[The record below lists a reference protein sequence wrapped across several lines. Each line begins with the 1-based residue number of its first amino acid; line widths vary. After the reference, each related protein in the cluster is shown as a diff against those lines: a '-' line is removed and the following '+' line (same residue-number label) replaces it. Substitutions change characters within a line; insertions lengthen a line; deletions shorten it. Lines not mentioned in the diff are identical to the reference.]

1 MDLHD
6 IVQSLDIPKN
16 EAVLVGV
23 ETADDAGVY
32 HLSDEIN
39 LVQTADFIT
48 PPVDDPFL
56 FGKIA
61 AANSLSDV
69 YAMGGRPLT
78 ALNLCCFPSAGVE
91 KEHLTEILRGG
102 LEAIKEA
109 GAALVGGH
117 TVRDEELKYGLS
129 VTGIVRKVDI
139 KRNSTAKV
147 GDELILTKPIGTGVI
162 VSGTKRG
169 LLPPDGIIRRAA
181 ANMATLNVAASKR
194 MVELGASAATDITG
208 FGLAG
213 HAFEMARGSGVGI
226 RFWADKVP
234 HYPESLEMV
243 RQGVLTGLTHPN
255 YHAVEAHFK
264 ADSALPGVLV
274 NLFFD
279 PQTSGGLL
287 ISIAA
292 EKADR
297 LLETLHKDGIKE
309 AAVIGEVFASDTP
322 QIVLEKAG

>member
-1 MDLHD
+1 M
-6 IVQSLDIPKN
+6 
-16 EAVLVGV
+16 GV

-56 FGKIA
+56 FGRIA

-69 YAMGGRPLT
+69 YAMGGRPVT

-117 TVRDEELKYGLS
+117 TVKDEELKYGLS
-129 VTGIVRKVDI
+129 VTGIVRKADI

-147 GDELILTKPIGTGVI
+147 GDKLILTKPIGTGVI
-162 VSGTKRG
+162 VGGTRRG
-169 LLPPDGIIRRAA
+169 LLPPDGVIHRAA
-181 ANMATLNVAASKR
+181 GHMATLNATASKR
-194 MVELGASAATDITG
+194 MVEFGASACTDVTG

-213 HAFEMARGSGVGI
+213 HSFEMAKGSGVGI
-226 RFWADKVP
+226 RFWAGKVP
-234 HYPESLEMV
+234 HYPESLEMI
-243 RQGVLTGLTHPN
+243 RQGVRTGLTHPN
-255 YHAVEAHFK
+255 FHSVEGHFK
-264 ADSALPGVLV
+264 PDATLPQELV
-274 NLFFD
+274 GLFFD

-287 ISIAA
+287 ISIAS
-292 EKADR
+292 EKVGG
-297 LLETLHKDGIKE
+297 LLDALHKDGIKE
-309 AAVIGEVFASDTP
+309 AAIIGEVFAAKEP
-322 QIVLEKAG
+322 EIIVEG

>member
-1 MDLHD
+1 M
-6 IVQSLDIPKN
+6 
-16 EAVLVGV
+16 GV
-23 ETADDAGVY
+23 ETSDDAGVY
-32 HLSDEIN
+32 HLTEEIN

-48 PPVDDPFL
+48 PPLDDPFL
-56 FGKIA
+56 YGRIA

-69 YAMGGRPLT
+69 YAMGGQPVT
-78 ALNLCCFPSAGVE
+78 ALNLCCFPSTGIG
-91 KEHLTEILRGG
+91 KEFLTEILRGG
-102 LEAIKEA
+102 LEAIKES

-129 VTGIVRKVDI
+129 VTGIVRKADI
-139 KRNSTAKV
+139 KRNSTAKP
-147 GDELILTKPIGTGVI
+147 GDRLILTKPIGTGVI
-162 VSGTKRG
+162 VSGTRRG
-169 LLPPDGIIRRAA
+169 LLPADGVIVQAA
-181 ANMATLNVAASKR
+181 ANMATLNADAAKR
-194 MVELGASAATDITG
+194 MVEFGASACTDITG

-213 HAFEMARGSGVGI
+213 HAFEMARGSNVGI
-226 RFWADKVP
+226 RFWADKIP

-264 ADSALPGVLV
+264 ADTTVSGELV

-292 EKADR
+292 DR
-297 LLETLHKDGIKE
+297 APALLQKLHEDGIKE
-309 AAVIGEVFASDTP
+309 AQIVGEVFSSPEPVITVERGA
-322 QIVLEKAG
+322 

>member
-1 MDLHD
+1 
-6 IVQSLDIPKN
+6 KN

-32 HLSDEIN
+32 HLSDDIN

-56 FGKIA
+56 YGRIA

-78 ALNLCCFPSAGVE
+78 ALNLCCFPPAGVD

-117 TVRDEELKYGLS
+117 TVKDEELKYGLS
-129 VTGIVRKVDI
+129 VTGIVRKADI

-147 GDELILTKPIGTGVI
+147 GDKLILTKPIGTGVI
-162 VSGTKRG
+162 VGGTKRG
-169 LLPPDGIIRRAA
+169 LLPPDGVIRRAA
-181 ANMATLNVAASKR
+181 AHMATLNATASKQ
-194 MVELGASAATDITG
+194 MVEFGASACTDVTG

-213 HAFEMARGSGVGI
+213 HAFEMAKGSGVGI
-226 RFWADKVP
+226 RFWAGKVP
-234 HYPESLEMV
+234 HYPESLEMI
-243 RQGVLTGLTHPN
+243 RQGVRTGLTQPN
-255 YHAVEAHFK
+255 FHSVEGHFK
-264 ADSALPGVLV
+264 PDATLPQELV
-274 NLFFD
+274 GLFFD

-292 EKADR
+292 EKASA
-297 LLETLHKDGIKE
+297 LLDVLHKDGIKE
-309 AAVIGEVFASDTP
+309 AEIIGEVFAAAGP
-322 QIVLEKAG
+322 QIVIER

>member
-1 MDLHD
+1 M
-6 IVQSLDIPKN
+6 
-16 EAVLVGV
+16 GV

-32 HLSDEIN
+32 HLSDDIN

-61 AANSLSDV
+61 AANSLSDI

-78 ALNLCCFPSAGVE
+78 ALNLCCFPSVGVD
-91 KEHLTEILRGG
+91 KEHLTEVLRGG

-117 TVRDEELKYGLS
+117 TVKDEELKYGLS
-129 VTGIVRKVDI
+129 VTGIVRKADI
-139 KRNSTAKV
+139 KRNSTARP
-147 GDELILTKPIGTGVI
+147 GDKLILTKPIGTGVI
-162 VSGTKRG
+162 VSGTRRG
-169 LLPPDGIIRRAA
+169 LLPPDGVILRAA
-181 ANMATLNVAASKR
+181 EHMSKLNAEASRR
-194 MVELGASAATDITG
+194 MVEFGASACTDVTG

-213 HAFEMARGSGVGI
+213 HAFEMAKGSKVGI

-234 HYPESLEMV
+234 HYPESLEMI
-243 RQGVLTGLTHPN
+243 RQGVRTGLTNPN
-255 YHAVEAHFK
+255 FHSVEGHFK
-264 ADSALPGVLV
+264 SDSSLPEELV
-274 NLFFD
+274 GLFFD

-292 EKADR
+292 EKTFA
-297 LLETLHKDGIKE
+297 LLEVLHKDGIKE
-309 AAVIGEVFASDTP
+309 ATIIGEVFASPEP
-322 QIVLEKAG
+322 QIVIDKVIKSK

>member
-6 IVQSLDIPKN
+6 IVKSLNIPKD

-48 PPVDDPFL
+48 PPLDDPFL
-56 FGKIA
+56 YGRIA

-69 YAMGGRPLT
+69 YAMGGRPVT

-102 LEAIKEA
+102 LDAIKES

-117 TVRDEELKYGLS
+117 TVKDEELKYGLS
-129 VTGIVRKVDI
+129 VTGIVRKADI
-139 KRNSTAKV
+139 KRNSTTKV
-147 GDELILTKPIGTGVI
+147 GDKLILTKPIGTGVI
-162 VSGTKRG
+162 VTGTRKG
-169 LLPPDGIIRRAA
+169 LLPADGVILRAA
-181 ANMATLNVAASKR
+181 THMAKLNAVASKR
-194 MVELGASAATDITG
+194 MVEFGASAATDVTG

-213 HAFEMARGSGVGI
+213 HAFEMAKGSKVGI
-226 RFWADKVP
+226 RFWAGKVP
-234 HYPESLEMV
+234 HYPESLEMI
-243 RQGVLTGLTHPN
+243 RQGVRTGLTQPN
-255 YHAVEAHFK
+255 FNSVEGHFK
-264 ADSALPGVLV
+264 PDLSLPEEMVW
-274 NLFFD
+274 LFFD

-292 EKADR
+292 GKASA
-297 LLETLHKDGIKE
+297 LLDALHKDGIKE
-309 AAVIGEVFASDTP
+309 AEIIGEVFASASP
-322 QIVLEKAG
+322 QIVIER